1 MQSSR
6 TDQLSADSAGV
17 ADELRKLP
25 PVTPMRSG
33 WADIA
38 RELDRQDG
46 RAPGQSK
53 KAWWFGGLG
62 VAFGFALALFVSTQ
76 MMQQQPEVDLE
87 LATLIAY
94 SQMLEAEL
102 NRIRPM
108 STVYGGH
115 QAAAIAEIE
124 DHIALVDLQLAGA
137 PDASSTQ
144 QLWGQRVSLMSDLV
158 SVHSAQVVNTR
169 L

>member
-6 TDQLSADSAGV
+6 TDQLSTNATTV
-17 ADELRKLP
+17 AEGLRKLP
-25 PVTPMRSG
+25 PVSPLRSG
-33 WADIA
+33 WDDIA
-38 RELDRQDG
+38 RELDRHDRG
-46 RAPGQSK
+46 ANKQSK

-62 VAFGFALALFVSTQ
+62 VALGFALALFVSTQ
-76 MMQQQPEVDLE
+76 MMQPQPEVDLE

-94 SQMLEAEL
+94 SQVLEAEL

-115 QAAAIAEIE
+115 QAAAIAELE

-137 PDASSTQ
+137 EDTRSTQ